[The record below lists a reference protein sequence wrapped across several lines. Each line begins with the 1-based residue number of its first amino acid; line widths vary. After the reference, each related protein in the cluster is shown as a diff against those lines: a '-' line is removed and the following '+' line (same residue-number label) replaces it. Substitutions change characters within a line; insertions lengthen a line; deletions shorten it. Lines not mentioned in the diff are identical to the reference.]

1 MATRNST
8 QARSHAQ
15 KFFSNVSK
23 RNMTMEE
30 FLEKLDLSKVKD
42 DYVEG
47 REDLLMHNKSEE

>member
-1 MATRNST
+1 
-8 QARSHAQ
+8 
-15 KFFSNVSK
+15 
-23 RNMTMEE
+23 MTMEE